1 MYVSVYIH
9 QEVLEEVGNIICEID
24 LNKEK
29 GRQKSKL
36 HFITS
41 LTSYYEW
48 QISFPFLI
56 IFGDKTQSGINGR
69 I

>member
-41 LTSYYEW
+41 LTSYYE
-48 QISFPFLI
+48 
-56 IFGDKTQSGINGR
+56 
-69 I
+69 